1 MLILIPQ
8 GNPQFTR
15 RMPRYVW
22 RLQRMKDVRIE
33 IIKGDIT
40 ERETDAI
47 VNTANNLLL
56 LGSGL
61 GGAIKAKGGASIAE
75 ECAKYGSIE
84 IGTAVVTGSGN
95 LKAKHIIHAAL
106 TEFDGHITRAN
117 IETALLSSLQLANK
131 KRFKSIAIPDMGV
144 GISRFPPEP
153 CAEIMFTVLKKYVET
168 KNRYLRLIEIILWD
182 IESLRIF
189 KKVYSHIFELGD
201 A

>member
-1 MLILIPQ
+1 MTDICI
-8 GNPQFTR
+8 
-15 RMPRYVW
+15 
-22 RLQRMKDVRIE
+22 D

-40 ERETDAI
+40 EQDTDAI
-47 VNTANNLLL
+47 VNTSNNLLL

-75 ECAKYGSIE
+75 ECARYGTIE
-84 IGTAVVTGSGN
+84 LGDAVITSGGN
-95 LKAKHIIHAAL
+95 LKTNYIIHAAL
-106 TEFDGHITRAN
+106 TEFDGHITREN
-117 IETALLSSLQLANK
+117 IEAALLSSLQLANK

-189 KKVYSHIFELGD
+189 KKVFSRIFQQGE